1 MRVRLTLTALGLTA
15 AALTLPACSA
25 DTSQAKSTS
34 PSSAPAGHPATTKQT
49 TITKQSDAPLSS
61 AALQP
66 RLLDE
71 SDLGPDYN
79 RKPEDTSSHDDVTVT
94 GCPALEKLG
103 GDAAA
108 GGSLG
113 FPNKAKVSFTYTGGS
128 VGSEVSEEL
137 YSDTSTKLSVGIGRI
152 FDAMTGCP
160 TYQVVSGSTA
170 INVTSQKTTAP
181 RLGDQQWSQLMTF
194 TSGGQDS
201 VVKQTAIREGSL
213 LLIVS
218 GAPALVDQHLDK
230 ALAKATA
237 TR

>member
-1 MRVRLTLTALGLTA
+1 MRVRLTITALGLTA

-25 DTSQAKSTS
+25 GTSQAKSTS
-34 PSSAPAGHPATTKQT
+34 PSSASADHPATN
-49 TITKQSDAPLSS
+49 KQSDAPLSS

-71 SDLGPDYN
+71 SDLGSDYT

-108 GGSLG
+108 SGSLD

-128 VGSEVSEEL
+128 AGSQVSEEL
-137 YSDTSTKLSVGIGRI
+137 YSDTSAKLSDGIDRI

-160 TYQVVSGSTA
+160 TYQVVSGSTV

-218 GAPALVDQHLDK
+218 GAPALVGQHLDK